1 MNNYDN
7 NNKGALWIKTAKNTG
22 KKFMSG
28 SIQIDNKLIKIS
40 VFKNDRKQND
50 NHPDYN
56 IIVNTD
62 DNNYKA
68 PVDNNNNNN
77 NDVDDCPF

>member
-1 MNNYDN
+1 MSDYDN
-7 NNKGALWIKTAKNTG
+7 NNKGALWVRVAKNTG

-28 SIQIDNKLIKIS
+28 SILVDNKLIKIS

-62 DNNYKA
+62 DNYKA
-68 PVDNNNNNN
+68 PVNNKI
-77 NDVDDCPF
+77 DDDDDCPF